1 MPPDVYYAL
10 RDSYLQILSSLYTQT
25 ATPIEAPEK
34 TTFGDIDILVSQ
46 PKSTST
52 AESLGQ
58 VLASA
63 RAVRIPGSPITSFAL
78 PYPNRPNYYLQLD
91 VHLSP
96 PETFHW
102 QLFHQSHGDL
112 VRTFRSFSSL
122 FCTNSRPQDIWN
134 LLGTTIRPLGLTPNN
149 EGLHVRIEEIEDSN
163 RKRALLFLTCDGDA
177 VLEFLGLD
185 TDAYKRPF
193 GSVDSMYRYV
203 CSSRFFNDASY
214 VRGELKA
221 NDRKRMTQRELY
233 RAFVDWLPGNAHLVG
248 QQKEK
253 NAQFS
258 RDDVLEESLN
268 RFGKREEYEKRV
280 EGWRKE
286 RKELLAKQMGRQK
299 RKADAAEAEEYAA
312 AWMGWLER
320 NA

>member
-1 MPPDVYYAL
+1 MGMPFVCIFRAHVSPFELNDKSKDISRNCSLL
-10 RDSYLQILSSLYTQT
+10 RRVPKLAVTSRTRKTDSEI
-25 ATPIEAPEK
+25 K
-34 TTFGDIDILVSQ
+34 
-46 PKSTST
+46 
-52 AESLGQ
+52 
-58 VLASA
+58 
-63 RAVRIPGSPITSFAL
+63 IP
-78 PYPNRPNYYLQLD
+78 
-91 VHLSP
+91 V
-96 PETFHW
+96 
-102 QLFHQSHGDL
+102 
-112 VRTFRSFSSL
+112 
-122 FCTNSRPQDIWN
+122 
-134 LLGTTIRPLGLTPNN
+134 
-149 EGLHVRIEEIEDSN
+149 
-163 RKRALLFLTCDGDA
+163 
-177 VLEFLGLD
+177 EFLGLD

-193 GSVDSMYRYV
+193 GSVDLMYRYV

-280 EGWRKE
+280 EGWRQE